1 MTSVKG
7 NVSGNGVVIYPNPVS
22 GSTFTIAPKNL
33 SGKVS
38 IEVLDM
44 MGRKVDSK
52 TFESLGSYAEFKIA
66 KPAVA
71 GPYSTRI
78 SESKSSFIKTLVVR

>member
-1 MTSVKG
+1 
-7 NVSGNGVVIYPNPVS
+7 
-22 GSTFTIAPKNL
+22 
-33 SGKVS
+33 
-38 IEVLDM
+38 M